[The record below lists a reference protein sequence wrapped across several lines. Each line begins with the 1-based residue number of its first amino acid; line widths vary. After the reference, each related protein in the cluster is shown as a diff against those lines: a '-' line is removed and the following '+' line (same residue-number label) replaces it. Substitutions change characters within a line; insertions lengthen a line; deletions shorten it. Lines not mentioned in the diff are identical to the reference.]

1 MSSSNPSVPAA
12 EHAHAARQVEKEA
25 RVAHETHV
33 GWTATVAASW
43 TLAGGVA
50 GGVLVSVFVL
60 ASRIHP
66 EAVVPLALLMAS
78 LGAILGTVHGTV
90 LGHLGRPPAGTYVLT
105 RTDRLLALGLVLLAF
120 PLALLLAQW
129 LAMAAVLLLAGSIWG
144 WPTVLGSSALAAA
157 ALIWASTVGWR
168 TLETALHRWPDHRL
182 GGWLVLGSFAV
193 LLVVFL
199 ALEPTLP
206 GTELRL
212 NRGGWVVLA
221 GLATLW
227 VAAPAII
234 LALRLTHLGEDRRVG
249 TAAVDGPPAG

>member
-1 MSSSNPSVPAA
+1 MSSSTPSVRAA
-12 EHAHAARQVEKEA
+12 EHAHPAPPAGNESHA
-25 RVAHETHV
+25 THV

-50 GGVLVSVFVL
+50 GGALVSLFVL

-78 LGAILGTVHGTV
+78 LGALLGTVHGTV

-120 PLALLLAQW
+120 PAALLLAQW

-144 WPTVLGSSALAAA
+144 WPTVLGSATLATA

-212 NRGGWVVLA
+212 NRAGWVVLA

-249 TAAVDGPPAG
+249 TAAADGPTAG